1 MRSLPT
7 KLLKNIIH
15 PPICAK
21 QTLFILEI
29 KKKRR
34 LSINPDIHNS
44 KVPRSANFI

>member
-29 KKKRR
+29 KKKEE
-34 LSINPDIHNS
+34 IKH
-44 KVPRSANFI
+44 